1 MLTLDNAKKWLKL
14 FANEIEKNKQYLT
27 ELDMPIGDSDH
38 GMNMARGVE
47 EYQQAIADKK
57 PENIGDLFKTAAMA
71 ILTKVGGASGPL
83 YSTAFLQ
90 MAKFADGKQTLNY
103 NQIVEMLN
111 TGLAG
116 IQMRG
121 KATLNEKTMV
131 DVWYPV
137 IESLKS
143 KSLNDA
149 VIDNFVKKTKDIKA
163 TKGRASYL
171 GDRSIG
177 HIDPGS
183 ASSGLFF
190 KTLIQSGALN
200 D

>member
-137 IESLKS
+137 IESLKN
-143 KSLNDA
+143 KKLNDA
-149 VIDNFVKKTKDIKA
+149 TIDNFVNKTKDIKA

>member
-131 DVWYPV
+131 DVWHPV
-137 IESLKS
+137 IESLKN
-143 KSLNDA
+143 KKLNDA
-149 VIDNFVKKTKDIKA
+149 TIDNVVNKTKDIKA

>member
-131 DVWYPV
+131 DVWHPV
-137 IESLKS
+137 IESLKN
-143 KSLNDA
+143 KKLNDA
-149 VIDNFVKKTKDIKA
+149 TIDNFVNKTKDIKA

>member
-1 MLTLDNAKKWLKL
+1 MLTLDNAKQWLKL
-14 FANEIEKNKQYLT
+14 FANEIEANKQYLT

-47 EYQQAIADKK
+47 EYQKAIVEKN
-57 PENIGDLFKTAAMA
+57 PGNLGDLFKTVAMA

-90 MAKFADGKQTLNY
+90 MAKFADGKDKLNY

-131 DVWYPV
+131 DVWHPV
-137 IESLKS
+137 VEAL
-143 KSLNDA
+143 
-149 VIDNFVKKTKDIKA
+149 KTKKLTEPLIETIVNNTKPIKA

-190 KTLIQSGALN
+190 KTLIKSGALN